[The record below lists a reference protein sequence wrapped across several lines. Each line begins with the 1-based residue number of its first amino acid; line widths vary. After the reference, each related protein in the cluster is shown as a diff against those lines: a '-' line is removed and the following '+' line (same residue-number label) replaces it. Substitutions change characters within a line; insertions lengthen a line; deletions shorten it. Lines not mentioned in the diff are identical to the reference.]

1 MLSLSRPSPGSDS
14 GHRPPRRTFAVL
26 AESVAVLASPVIAF
40 FVLRLR
46 AMSPVDLP
54 DPSMHTIY
62 IV

>member
-1 MLSLSRPSPGSDS
+1 MIAADALTSGSAR
-14 GHRPPRRTFAVL
+14 HERQPVARLAVL